1 MKRTKI
7 FHGEFLL
14 QSINNTAEKL
24 LGGCSEYDVINI
36 KKKVDCVSTPAVDEQ
51 GGVRA
56 SFRESQSDQIS
67 SKPTVPSAWCLF
79 QTIQGLVQLAD
90 MIGKSR
96 ISETCGLR
104 TVDGL

>member
-36 KKKVDCVSTPAVDEQ
+36 KKKVDCVSTPAVDE
-51 GGVRA
+51 
-56 SFRESQSDQIS
+56 
-67 SKPTVPSAWCLF
+67 
-79 QTIQGLVQLAD
+79 
-90 MIGKSR
+90 
-96 ISETCGLR
+96 
-104 TVDGL
+104 